1 MVEKAFFFTQN
12 TKKINLPYLLCPK
25 NTLEKIFEFLTKTV
39 DKPFW
44 KIMIFLICLKFHFSF
59 LKNILLYPEYEKRIF
74 SSLFCP
80 KNTNNKTFD
89 LLTKTMDLLLWD
101 ISIFLTFSKP
111 HLSGIKN
118 ILFYPEYQ
126 KTVFFDLIRQKMRF
140 RKRSIF

>member
-1 MVEKAFFFTQN
+1 
-12 TKKINLPYLLCPK
+12 
-25 NTLEKIFEFLTKTV
+25 
-39 DKPFW
+39 
-44 KIMIFLICLKFHFSF
+44 MIFLICLKFHFSF

-140 RKRSIF
+140 RKRSIFLKKPWTIPFGKFRFHPEHQKTNFFCPKNTHEKIFDFLGKTMD